1 MSVDYQT
8 MIRIISQ
15 IVWPMGRIS
24 GLIIAA
30 PFFSS
35 SLVSSRI
42 KVFFIFVL
50 SWVCAFMVPEKL
62 SFENF
67 TGLYIV
73 YMVQEIAFGL
83 LMGFIL
89 QLVFEVFALVGQIIS
104 MQAGLGFAIMIDP
117 STKASVPLISQFYL
131 MMTTLVFL
139 SLNGHLVLLEAL
151 MNSFQVM
158 PISTWSLDTGALWRI
173 MMFSGWMFK
182 EAVLV
187 TIPAIIALIIVTLT
201 FGIVTRVAS
210 QLNIFSL
217 GFPITLM
224 MSIVVIWVCLPTV
237 GWQMADALDQGLRVV
252 IGLVH

>member
-35 SLVSSRI
+35 SLISSRI
-42 KVFFIFVL
+42 KIFFIFVL
-50 SWVCAFMVPEKL
+50 GWVCAFMVPETL
-62 SFENF
+62 TFEHF
-67 TGLYIV
+67 SPVYIV
-73 YMVQEIAFGL
+73 YMIQEIAFGL

-139 SLNGHLVLLEAL
+139 SLNGHLALLEAL
-151 MNSFQVM
+151 MNSFKVM

-173 MMFSGWMFK
+173 LMFSGWMFK
-182 EAVLV
+182 EAVLI

-224 MSIVVIWVCLPTV
+224 MSFVVMWVCLPTL
-237 GWQMADALDQGLRVV
+237 GLQMVDALDQGLRVV